1 MKRISKLQIFYFLIV
16 LFLFLLPLFI
26 HNQYVIHLG
35 IMTFLFIT
43 IAIGWNVLGGYTGQI
58 SFGHASFFGIG
69 AYTTAI
75 LWLRM
80 GIHPLLTIPLGGL
93 LAAAFGVL
101 WGYPLLRLRGYFF
114 AIATI
119 GVGEATRVLASFWE
133 SLTGGSSGLTL
144 PVPKV
149 FSTVPFYYEMLII
162 AFLVFLLSVWV
173 YHSKFGL
180 GLFAI
185 KDDIDAS
192 ETLGINTP
200 LYKILAL
207 ALSGFIVG
215 IGGSFYAQYI
225 FYVEPGDVFSFEKSV
240 NLILINIVGGVGTI
254 FGPVFGALIFLVLQE
269 FVLVLFP
276 NLHLL
281 VYGLLLVLII
291 IYQPN
296 GLAGLIAFVK
306 RKIGKKKRV
315 GGT

>member
-1 MKRISKLQIFYFLIV
+1 MKRMTKLQGFYAVVILA
-16 LFLFLLPLFI
+16 LFLLPLFV
-26 HNQYVIHLG
+26 HNQYVLHLG

-43 IAIGWNVLGGYTGQI
+43 IAIGWNILGGYTGQI

-80 GIHPLLTIPLGGL
+80 GIPPLLTIPLGGL
-93 LAAAFGVL
+93 LAAVFGII

-149 FSTVPFYYEMLII
+149 FSKVPFYYEMLII
-162 AFLVFLLSVWV
+162 AFLVFLLSVWI
-173 YHSKFGL
+173 YNSKFGL

-200 LYKILAL
+200 FYKIMAL
-207 ALSGFIVG
+207 AVSGFIVG

-296 GLAGLIAFVK
+296 GLAGLIEFVK
-306 RKIGKKKRV
+306 RKIRKKKHV

>member
-1 MKRISKLQIFYFLIV
+1 MRRFTKTQVFYGLIV
-16 LFLFLLPLFI
+16 LALFLLPLFI

-43 IAIGWNVLGGYTGQI
+43 IAIGWNILGGYTGQI

-75 LWLRM
+75 LWLRLGM
-80 GIHPLLTIPLGGL
+80 PPLLTIPLGGL
-93 LAAAFGVL
+93 LAAVFGII

-149 FSTVPFYYEMLII
+149 FSKVPFYYEMLII
-162 AFLVFLLSVWV
+162 AFLVFLLSVWI
-173 YHSKFGL
+173 YNSKFGL

-200 LYKILAL
+200 LYKIMAL
-207 ALSGFIVG
+207 AVSGFIVG

-296 GLAGLIAFVK
+296 GLAGLIAYVK
-306 RKIGKKKRV
+306 RKLGKKKRM
-315 GGT
+315 GGA

>member
-149 FSTVPFYYEMLII
+149 FSKVPFYYEMLII

-200 LYKILAL
+200 L
-207 ALSGFIVG
+207 
-215 IGGSFYAQYI
+215 
-225 FYVEPGDVFSFEKSV
+225 
-240 NLILINIVGGVGTI
+240 
-254 FGPVFGALIFLVLQE
+254 
-269 FVLVLFP
+269 
-276 NLHLL
+276 
-281 VYGLLLVLII
+281 
-291 IYQPN
+291 
-296 GLAGLIAFVK
+296 
-306 RKIGKKKRV
+306 
-315 GGT
+315 

>member
-1 MKRISKLQIFYFLIV
+1 MKRLTKLQVFYGIIV
-16 LFLFLLPLFI
+16 LFLFTLPLFI
-26 HNQYVIHLG
+26 HNQYVLHLG

-43 IAIGWNVLGGYTGQI
+43 IAIGWNILGGYTGQI

-75 LWLRM
+75 LWLRLGM
-80 GIHPLLTIPLGGL
+80 NPILTIPLGGM
-93 LAAAFGVL
+93 LAAAFGIL

-119 GVGEATRVLASFWE
+119 GVGEATRVLACFWE

-144 PVPKV
+144 PVPKE
-149 FSTVPFYYEMLII
+149 FSKVPFYYEMLII
-162 AFLVFLLSVWV
+162 AFIVFLLSVWV
-173 YHSKFGL
+173 YNSKFGL

-269 FVLVLFP
+269 FVLVIFP

-296 GLAGLIAFVK
+296 GLAGLIAYTK
-306 RKIGKKKRV
+306 RKIRKKH
-315 GGT
+315 GDET

>member
-1 MKRISKLQIFYFLIV
+1 MKSISKLQGLYAV
-16 LFLFLLPLFI
+16 LVLLLFLLPLFV

-43 IAIGWNVLGGYTGQI
+43 IAIGWNILGGYTGQI

-75 LWLRM
+75 LWLRLGM
-80 GIHPLLTIPLGGL
+80 PPLLTIPLGGL

-149 FSTVPFYYEMLII
+149 FSKVPFYYEMLII

-173 YHSKFGL
+173 YRSKFGL

-215 IGGSFYAQYI
+215 VGGSFYAQYI

-254 FGPVFGALIFLVLQE
+254 FGPIFGALIFLVLQE

-296 GLAGLIAFVK
+296 GLAGLIAYLK
-306 RKIGKKKRV
+306 RKMAKKKHNR
-315 GGT
+315 GT

>member
-1 MKRISKLQIFYFLIV
+1 MGRATKPRMFYLGVVI
-16 LFLFLLPLFI
+16 FLFLLPLFI

-43 IAIGWNVLGGYTGQI
+43 IAIGWNILGGYTGQI
-58 SFGHASFFGIG
+58 SFGHASFFGVG

-75 LWLRM
+75 LWLRLGM
-80 GIHPLLTIPLGGL
+80 HPLLTIPLGGL
-93 LAAAFGVL
+93 LAAAFGIL

-149 FSTVPFYYEMLII
+149 FSKVPFYYEMLTI
-162 AFLVFLLSVWV
+162 AFLVFVLSVWIC
-173 YHSKFGL
+173 HSKFGL

-192 ETLGINTP
+192 ETLGVNTP

-254 FGPVFGALIFLVLQE
+254 LGPVFGALIFLVLQE

-276 NLHLL
+276 SLHLL

-296 GLAGLIAFVK
+296 GLSGVIAYLR
-306 RKIGKKKRV
+306 RKVTRKKRI
-315 GGT
+315 GGS

>member
-149 FSTVPFYYEMLII
+149 FSKVPFYYEMLII

-173 YHSKFGL
+173 YRSKFGL

>member
-1 MKRISKLQIFYFLIV
+1 MARVTKAQATFILVGFI
-16 LFLFLLPLFI
+16 LFLLPLFI

-35 IMTFLFIT
+35 TMTFLFIT
-43 IAIGWNVLGGYTGQI
+43 IAIGWNILGGYTGQI

-75 LWLRM
+75 LWLRLGM
-80 GIHPLLTIPLGGL
+80 NPILTIPLGGL

-149 FSTVPFYYEMLII
+149 FNKVPFYYEMLII
-162 AFLVFLLSVWV
+162 ALIVFIISIWV

-192 ETLGINTP
+192 ETLGVNTP

-215 IGGSFYAQYI
+215 IGGCFYAQYI

-240 NLILINIVGGVGTI
+240 NLILINIVGGIGTI
-254 FGPVFGALIFLVLQE
+254 MGPVLGALIFLVLQE
-269 FVLVLFP
+269 FVLVIFP

-296 GLAGLIAFVK
+296 GLSGVITYVRQKMARK
-306 RKIGKKKRV
+306 RRKGE
-315 GGT
+315 T

>member
-1 MKRISKLQIFYFLIV
+1 MARVTRAQIAFILIG
-16 LFLFLLPLFI
+16 LFLFLLPVFM
-26 HNQYVIHLG
+26 HNQYVIHLC

-43 IAIGWNVLGGYTGQI
+43 IAIGWNILGGYTGQI
-58 SFGHASFFGIG
+58 SFGHASFFGVG

-75 LWLRM
+75 LWLRL
-80 GIHPLLTIPLGGL
+80 GVHPLLTIPLGGL
-93 LAAAFGVL
+93 LAAVFGVL

-149 FSTVPFYYEMLII
+149 FSKVPFYYEMLII
-162 AFLVFLLSVWV
+162 ALIVFIVSVWA
-173 YHSKFGL
+173 YRSKFGL

-192 ETLGINTP
+192 ETLGVNTP

-240 NLILINIVGGVGTI
+240 NLILINIVGGIGTI
-254 FGPVFGALIFLVLQE
+254 FGPIFGALIFLVLQE

-281 VYGLLLVLII
+281 VYGLLLVVII

-296 GLAGLIAFVK
+296 GLSGVISYVR
-306 RKIGKKKRV
+306 RKIVKKRRR

>member
-1 MKRISKLQIFYFLIV
+1 MRRLTKTQVFYGLIV
-16 LFLFLLPLFI
+16 LALFLLPLFI

-43 IAIGWNVLGGYTGQI
+43 IAIGWNILGGYTGQI

-75 LWLRM
+75 LWLRLGM
-80 GIHPLLTIPLGGL
+80 PPLLTIPLGGL
-93 LAAAFGVL
+93 LAAVFGVI

-149 FSTVPFYYEMLII
+149 FSKVPFYYEMLII
-162 AFLVFLLSVWV
+162 AFLVFLLSVWI
-173 YHSKFGL
+173 YNSKFGL

-200 LYKILAL
+200 LYKIMAL
-207 ALSGFIVG
+207 AVSGFIVG

-296 GLAGLIAFVK
+296 GLAGLIAYVK
-306 RKIGKKKRV
+306 RKLGKKKRM
-315 GGT
+315 GGA